1 MLHFHLLGE
10 LQVVEDGMPLPLPP
24 PRTYGLLAT
33 LLLHPGM
40 QSRTHLCGLLFP
52 DTSEHTSHK
61 RLSDLVWLLRHA
73 LPALQLEATSQHI
86 ALPAEARWLDVEHF
100 QEAATGT
107 GGLSNWMNALSLYQ
121 GDLLAGFCDDAL
133 LVEREHLYLQYVH
146 LLHRACAQL
155 CQERCFEDALPLAE
169 RLVQSEPYDEKALR
183 TLMETYY
190 ALGRRGAALAAYEA
204 FVSLA
209 SEELNVEPDP
219 ATQAL
224 VEALRCNSQ
233 PTRPH
238 PPHVPPEDVS
248 TEALLRQAQEAL
260 MRGDKVAFKIILQR
274 LRALPSPIN
283 EQQVKLL
290 EIDLALS
297 FEEYDRA
304 SQLLKTLD
312 TQSSAAMARIAHL
325 ALAQHDVTAAHDAA
339 SEALMQAHGEGDRAS
354 ELEAL
359 LVLAQ
364 THQAQ
369 GESIH
374 AERCSEQAL
383 ALARAAGAPAW
394 IARALITKGQVQ
406 VRQGCY
412 TEAHTSLQ
420 EARGLAHEHGLRY
433 SLAAALQELV
443 MIHSYSGALLSALPL
458 AQEELSI
465 WRDLALRHREI
476 RALHSLATLY
486 AQLGRS
492 ADSLRTLEHSQQI
505 CDRLGDPVTS
515 ATNRYHTAATLVYHA
530 DRLAPRAI
538 VLAQQAIVTFHAY
551 GQQGWEAA
559 TLAVLGYAQWIDQ
572 QYAAALDNL
581 HQAYALHEA
590 LGELGVLPEL
600 LAYQGLACLGLR
612 QHTQALSLTRQAVL
626 SLAQGEVS
634 DEVIPEIYYAHAM
647 ALAANHEQEQAHQ
660 YLNRAYQNL
669 VSVAAQFEDEPARQA
684 FFRCNPTLR
693 RLMQEIIARGIA
705 PPPASGVVLR
715 RLPSTRN
722 QHPTPVAWT
731 VDAGPADLA
740 LKQARGA
747 IALRQGRL
755 HRLLREARLQGTAPT
770 TAQLAE
776 VLAVSPRTIQRDL
789 NALRQSGHPRQNPL

>member
-1 MLHFHLLGE
+1 M
-10 LQVVEDGMPLPLPP
+10 
-24 PRTYGLLAT
+24 
-33 LLLHPGM
+33 
-40 QSRTHLCGLLFP
+40 
-52 DTSEHTSHK
+52 
-61 RLSDLVWLLRHA
+61 
-73 LPALQLEATSQHI
+73 
-86 ALPAEARWLDVEHF
+86 
-100 QEAATGT
+100 
-107 GGLSNWMNALSLYQ
+107 
-121 GDLLAGFCDDAL
+121 
-133 LVEREHLYLQYVH
+133 
-146 LLHRACAQL
+146 
-155 CQERCFEDALPLAE
+155 
-169 RLVQSEPYDEKALR
+169 
-183 TLMETYY
+183 
-190 ALGRRGAALAAYEA
+190 
-204 FVSLA
+204 SLA

-260 MRGDKVAFKIILQR
+260 MRGDKVAFRIILQR
-274 LRALPSPIN
+274 LRAHPSPIN

-297 FEEYDRA
+297 FEEYDHA

-325 ALAQHDVTAAHDAA
+325 ALAQHDVTAAHHAA
-339 SEALMQAHGEGDRAS
+339 SEALMQAHGEGDRPS
-354 ELEAL
+354 EFEAL

-383 ALARAAGAPAW
+383 ALARTAGAPAW

-505 CDRLGDPVTS
+505 CDRL
-515 ATNRYHTAATLVYHA
+515 
-530 DRLAPRAI
+530 AI
-538 VLAQQAIVTFHAY
+538 
-551 GQQGWEAA
+551 
-559 TLAVLGYAQWIDQ
+559 
-572 QYAAALDNL
+572 
-581 HQAYALHEA
+581 
-590 LGELGVLPEL
+590 P
-600 LAYQGLACLGLR
+600 
-612 QHTQALSLTRQAVL
+612 
-626 SLAQGEVS
+626 
-634 DEVIPEIYYAHAM
+634 
-647 ALAANHEQEQAHQ
+647 
-660 YLNRAYQNL
+660 
-669 VSVAAQFEDEPARQA
+669 
-684 FFRCNPTLR
+684 
-693 RLMQEIIARGIA
+693 
-705 PPPASGVVLR
+705 
-715 RLPSTRN
+715 
-722 QHPTPVAWT
+722 
-731 VDAGPADLA
+731 
-740 LKQARGA
+740 
-747 IALRQGRL
+747 
-755 HRLLREARLQGTAPT
+755 
-770 TAQLAE
+770 
-776 VLAVSPRTIQRDL
+776 
-789 NALRQSGHPRQNPL
+789 